1 MLHRQLRCEVSAGQL
16 AVLSARAEL
25 SATQE
30 ELRASRAVADTEKF
44 PDLLLSSLDKLFED
58 KQQQLW
64 LVSWAVARNVKR
76 ISPDQTY
83 TKSLPKNR
91 FISCNIYTL
100 QFFLTQ

>member
-1 MLHRQLRCEVSAGQL
+1 MHRQLRCEVSAGQL

-30 ELRASRAVADTEKF
+30 ELRATRAVSDTEKF

-64 LVSWAVARNVKR
+64 LVSWAVARNVNR
-76 ISPDQTY
+76 NVLHTLNPTRPDLHKITSQ
-83 TKSLPKNR
+83 N
-91 FISCNIYTL
+91 
-100 QFFLTQ
+100 